1 MTSIDISY
9 NPYRLVTKLS
19 IDGMDIFDMG
29 EESYPDIRQFI
40 TQKIPLQTWIDPIPY
55 QNWGGLLNA
64 IADPERNGSIKICFS
79 GRKIDFEDLKRA
91 LEHQNGQR
99 KRDLQLQL
107 NFQHNKKV
115 LDDHVLAANIDEIV
129 KNLESPRFKKLIDQ
143 RTSKELQENYE
154 ALDKNYKLAL
164 DSEFPIVIA
173 GPYSSGKSTLLNV
186 LMRHEILPTSDL
198 TCTARNCRIR
208 HDKTLSPNQILL
220 AVYNKDGACVEKQLF
235 EDDRSCADTF
245 RKIQPDA
252 SNKKSSDSDQVK
264 NDVAIELRVNLSH
277 LYPDKKT
284 EQRFTIV
291 LIDTP
296 GMTSVVS
303 FQNGKNLHSEVAM
316 NAINAS
322 NKPMVVFCLEAK
334 RYQDQN
340 IGELMSAIINASAA
354 ESGAF
359 NDRFLFL
366 MNMSDDI
373 TYDSD
378 ENAELNTADAVKN
391 NFAEYLCT
399 PEKWDSKYKNDEELI
414 NSSRCFTPRVFMTS
428 ALSAEAFLEKLYDID
443 EDEDLE
449 DLSEKQ
455 QRMYNTLKN
464 FRRRLLSSK
473 RSAQER
479 ANYQLSMHCDIPEY
493 RRLEIQKKFES
504 ALISSDKNKAAWYQT
519 GIISVESAIQDY
531 VARYAYPIKVRSLL
545 ETFDD
550 MLEDVKAFSDST
562 LAELEIRKN
571 ELGEKK
577 GERKGVSARKKL
589 AEEKQSALKNAKNQ
603 CAGQLQKIQ
612 ELHFDSD
619 ELRKAATSFR
629 AKINGDPDVKEIQ
642 DSIRCSNGKIS
653 TGQKSEAEVSKIL
666 DEKNQRI
673 KKTFTSALENI
684 NQKISV
690 LNGRYEQNLWEI
702 IGVVQ
707 QVVSDLQGSG
717 VLQYGTYNF
726 RKNMVWK
733 KVSQLDYN
741 LLQSEMKKE
750 VTAKSIKS
758 KKRKNRKKKEYQN
771 SLNPFKWIA
780 AFFMDDYTYD
790 LVPVAGYYDVQ
801 GVYRLITEWQDQIV
815 KESKAMEQT
824 AMQNLE
830 TVKSYVNDLITSL
843 MSELDAYQAD
853 IQTTQQ
859 QLDSIG
865 DDINCLNQ
873 TVEEYQNT
881 CNWLKDLSSKME
893 GE

>member
-1 MTSIDISY
+1 MRTIDITY
-9 NPYRLVTKLS
+9 DPYRLRTKLS
-19 IDGMDIFDMG
+19 IDGMDISDMG
-29 EESYPDIRQFI
+29 EENYTDIRQFVAK
-40 TQKIPLQTWIDPIPY
+40 KIPLQTWIDPIPY
-55 QNWGGLLNA
+55 QDWGGLLNA
-64 IADPERNGSIKICFS
+64 VADPERNDSFEIRFS

-91 LEHQNGQR
+91 LEHQNEQR
-99 KRDLQLQL
+99 KHDLQLQL
-107 NFQHNKKV
+107 NFQHKKV

-129 KNLESPRFKKLIDQ
+129 KSLESLRFKQLIDQ
-143 RTSKELQENYE
+143 RTSKELQGNYE

-186 LMRHEILPTSDL
+186 LMRHNILPTSDL

-208 HDKTLSPNQILL
+208 HDKTLSPNQILM
-220 AVYNKDGACVEKQLF
+220 AVYNKEGACVKKQCF
-235 EDDRSCADTF
+235 EDDRSCAENF
-245 RKIQPDA
+245 RKIQSGDSHKES
-252 SNKKSSDSDQVK
+252 SNSDQVK
-264 NDVAIELRVNLSH
+264 NDVIELGVNLSH

-296 GMTSVVS
+296 GMTSSVS
-303 FQNGKNLHSEVAM
+303 FKNGKNLHSEIAM

-378 ENAELNTADAVKN
+378 VNAELNTADAVKN

-399 PEKWDSKYKNDEELI
+399 PEKWGSKYKKDEELI

-443 EDEDLE
+443 EDEDLS
-449 DLSEKQ
+449 DKQ
-455 QRMYNTLKN
+455 QRMYDTLKN
-464 FRRRLLSSK
+464 FRKRLLSNK

-504 ALISSDKNKAAWYQT
+504 ALVSSDKNKATWYQT

-589 AEEKQSALKNAKNQ
+589 AEEKQNALKNAKNQ
-603 CAGQLQKIQ
+603 CAGQLKKIQ
-612 ELHFDSD
+612 DLHFDSD

-629 AKINGDPDVKEIQ
+629 AKINSDPDVKEIQ
-642 DSIRCSNGKIS
+642 DSIRYNNGKIS

-690 LNGRYEQNLWEI
+690 LNGRYEQNLREI

-741 LLQSEMKKE
+741 LLQSEMEKK

-758 KKRKNRKKKEYQN
+758 KKSENRKKKEYQN
-771 SLNPFKWIA
+771 SLNPFKWVA
-780 AFFMDDYTYD
+780 SLFMDDYIYKM
-790 LVPVAGYYDVQ
+790 VPVDGYYDVQ

-815 KESKAMEQT
+815 KESKSMEQT
-824 AMQNLE
+824 ATQNLE

-865 DDINCLNQ
+865 DDIDRLNR
-873 TVEEYQNT
+873 NIDDCRRT
-881 CNWLKDLSSKME
+881 CDWLQALSSKME

>member
-19 IDGMDIFDMG
+19 IDGMDIFGMG

-143 RTSKELQENYE
+143 RTSKELQGNYE

-186 LMRHEILPTSDL
+186 LMRHNILPTSDL

-220 AVYNKDGACVEKQLF
+220 AVYNKEGARLKKQCF
-235 EDDRSCADTF
+235 EDDRSCAEIF
-245 RKIQPDA
+245 RKIQSGD
-252 SNKKSSDSDQVK
+252 SHKESSDSDQMK
-264 NDVAIELRVNLSH
+264 NDVIELGVNLSH

-296 GMTSVVS
+296 GMTSSVS
-303 FQNGKNLHSEVAM
+303 FKNGKNLHSEIAM

-340 IGELMSAIINASAA
+340 IGELMAAIINASAA

-366 MNMSDDI
+366 MNMSDNI

-378 ENAELNTADAVKN
+378 ENAELNTAYAVKN

-399 PEKWDSKYKNDEELI
+399 PEQWDHKYKKDEELI

-428 ALSAEAFLEKLYDID
+428 ALAAEAFLEKLYDID
-443 EDEDLE
+443 EDE
-449 DLSEKQ
+449 LSDKQ
-455 QRMYNTLKN
+455 QCMYDTLKN
-464 FRRRLLSSK
+464 FRKRLLSSK

-504 ALISSDKNKAAWYQT
+504 ALASSDKNKATWYQT

-562 LAELEIRKN
+562 LAELETRKN

-577 GERKGVSARKKL
+577 GERRGVNARKKL
-589 AEEKQSALKNAKNQ
+589 AEEKQSALQKAKEQ
-603 CAGQLQKIQ
+603 CTAQLQKIQ
-612 ELHFDSD
+612 DLHFDSD
-619 ELRKAATSFR
+619 ELRKAITSFR
-629 AKINGDPDVKEIQ
+629 AKINSDPDVKEIQ
-642 DSIRCSNGKIS
+642 DSIIHKKGKIS
-653 TGQKSEAEVSKIL
+653 TGQKSEAQVSKML
-666 DEKNQRI
+666 G
-673 KKTFTSALENI
+673 KKTQQIQNTFASALEGI
-684 NQKISV
+684 NKELSV
-690 LNGRYEQNLWEI
+690 LKDRYEQNLCNI
-702 IGVVQ
+702 SQVVQ
-707 QVVSDLQGSG
+707 QIVSDLQDSN
-717 VLQYGTYNF
+717 VLQYGTYDF
-726 RKNMVWK
+726 RKNIVWK
-733 KVSQLDYN
+733 KISGLNYD
-741 LLQSEMKKE
+741 LLRSEMVKEVIAKNVTFDKKE
-750 VTAKSIKS
+750 NA
-758 KKRKNRKKKEYQN
+758 KKKAYRN
-771 SLNPFKWIA
+771 SGNLVLRVIS
-780 AFFMDDYTYD
+780 FFMPEYTFKT
-790 LVPVAGYYDVQ
+790 VPVDGSYDVT
-801 GVYRLITEWQDQIV
+801 GVYKVITDCQNQIV
-815 KESKAMEQT
+815 KESQSMEQT
-824 AMQNLE
+824 ATQNLDRI
-830 TVKSYVNDLITSL
+830 KSYVNDLITSL

-853 IQTTQQ
+853 IQAIQQ

-865 DDINCLNQ
+865 DDIDRLNQ
-873 TVEEYQNT
+873 NIDDCRRT
-881 CNWLKDLSSKME
+881 CDWLQALSSKME